1 MGHPSDNRPGGNSS
15 KGGMDPA
22 AKRTAQRPEPP
33 GEASGSAQE
42 ATRDSASG
50 EKVHGEKLQS
60 ASGNRSSG
68 GSQSSQ
74 GSQSGTQSGSAR
86 RQH

>member
-1 MGHPSDNRPGGNSS
+1 MSNSDIGHQSDD
-15 KGGMDPA
+15 KDPA

-33 GEASGSAQE
+33 GEASGSGQA
-42 ATRDSASG
+42 ATRGSTSG

-68 GSQSSQ
+68 ASHSDSH
-74 GSQSGTQSGSAR
+74 SGSG
-86 RQH
+86 QH